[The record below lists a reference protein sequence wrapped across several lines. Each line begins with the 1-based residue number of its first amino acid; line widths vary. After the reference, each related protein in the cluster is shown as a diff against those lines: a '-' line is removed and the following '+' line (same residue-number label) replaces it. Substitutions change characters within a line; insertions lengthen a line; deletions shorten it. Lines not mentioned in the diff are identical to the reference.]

1 MTAAK
6 QANNRDRPDV
16 IAMPPFILL
25 TCVVLG
31 WLSHALHPLQVMNS
45 RSSHAL
51 GAVLALA
58 AVILGGWARLIMAK
72 AGTSVRPDRPSTTI
86 VRAGPYRVTRN
97 PMYVS
102 FCLLQLALGL
112 ALNDWIPLLLA
123 LPLALVLHFGVI
135 LREERYLEF
144 KFGEQ
149 YLALKRSVR
158 RWV

>member
-1 MTAAK
+1 MKLAD
-6 QANNRDRPDV
+6 NRDRPDV
-16 IAMPPFILL
+16 IALPPLILL
-25 TCVVLG
+25 TCVVIG
-31 WLSHALHPLQVMNS
+31 WVSHVLYPLQVMNS
-45 RSSHAL
+45 KASHSL
-51 GAVLALA
+51 GVVLALVA
-58 AVILGGWARLIMAK
+58 AILGGWARLIMAS
-72 AGTSVRPDRPSTTI
+72 AGTSVRPDKPSTTI
-86 VRAGPYRVTRN
+86 VRAGPYRLTRN

-135 LREERYLEF
+135 LREERYLEL
-144 KFGEQ
+144 KFGGQ

>member
-1 MTAAK
+1 MTPVK
-6 QANNRDRPDV
+6 SANNGDRPDV
-16 IAMPPFILL
+16 ITMPPLILL
-25 TCVVLG
+25 TCVALG
-31 WLSHALHPLQVMNS
+31 WLSHVLYPLQVMNS
-45 RSSHAL
+45 RPSHSL

-72 AGTSVRPDRPSTTI
+72 AGTSVRPDKPSTTI

-135 LREERYLEF
+135 LREERYLEL